1 MLRPIICVLFV
12 AAAQAES
19 FTTGPLEIVAEGF
32 QFTEGPVWMPNGELL
47 FTDIPKDT
55 IFRADK
61 TVFRNPSNKSNGL
74 ILDLEGR
81 LVACEHWN
89 RRVSRTEKGGTVKSI
104 AETYNGKK
112 FNSPNDACVRND
124 GTIFFTDPLYGLEG
138 REKEQPCMGVY
149 AIMPDGTV
157 KLLVSD
163 FKGPNGTDLSPDQKT
178 LYVNDSEADEVRA
191 FDVADD
197 ATLSNGR
204 VICRIASPDG
214 MAIDEKGN
222 IWTTG
227 EGAVYVL
234 SPKGDAIHA
243 IKVPKTPANCAFGDA
258 DFKTLYIT
266 ARDTVYKQR
275 CAVAGQKPGAG
286 K

>member
-1 MLRPIICVLFV
+1 VFRILTCVIVV
-12 AAAQAES
+12 ATAYAEPLTS
-19 FTTGPLEIVAEGF
+19 GPLEKVADGF
-32 QFTEGPVWMPNGELL
+32 VFTEGPVWMLNGELL

-61 TVFRNPSNKSNGL
+61 TAFRNPSGKANGL
-74 ILDLEGR
+74 IVDLEGR

-89 RRVSRTEKGGTVKSI
+89 RRVSRTEKDGTIKTL
-104 AETYNGKK
+104 AEIYDGKK

-124 GTIFFTDPLYGLEG
+124 GTIFFTDPEYGLEG
-138 REKEQPCMGVY
+138 RTKEQPCAGVY
-149 AIMPDGTV
+149 ALKPDGTV

-163 FKGPNGTDLSPDQKT
+163 FKGPNGIDLSPDQKT
-178 LYVNDSEADEVRA
+178 LYVNDSSASEVRA

-204 VICRIASPDG
+204 VIARIASPDG
-214 MAIDEKGN
+214 MAVDEKGN

-234 SPKGDAIHA
+234 SPKGDAIHV

-258 DFKTLYIT
+258 DLKTLYIT

-275 CAVAGQKPGAG
+275 CTVAGQKPGAG